1 MNHRSAGRAL
11 LASLAI
17 GAAVMAPAPAQAQA
31 QTTAPNDEAESL
43 IRRGVELRSS
53 GQDAEALA
61 LFQQAW
67 TLTRSPRARAQIGLA
82 EQALGRWIDADD
94 HIGEALDAAADPWVL
109 RNRAALEGARVAVRR
124 RLSTL
129 DVRDAPAG
137 AELWVNGT
145 RRATLPLREPI
156 RVVAGTVAIE
166 LRAAGY
172 RTVQRDVIVEA
183 GVAARESVTM
193 LPSGAD
199 SAGQASGADSA
210 GQTSGGARAG
220 VAPSQPSPLRT
231 AGIVALAAGGV
242 VTVGAI
248 IAHAVRE
255 STAARW
261 NSDECLS
268 PTGATRGET
277 CPNEWATL
285 QTTSTLSVVSYV
297 AGGTLVAAGAVLLG
311 LGATRDARE
320 APARASVRC
329 APDFARPGLV
339 CGASF

>member
-1 MNHRSAGRAL
+1 MNHRSAARAL

-17 GAAVMAPAPAQAQA
+17 GAAVMAPAQARAQA

-166 LRAAGY
+166 LRATGF

-193 LPSGAD
+193 LPSGAE
-199 SAGQASGADSA
+199 SAGGASGAGPTVGAA
-210 GQTSGGARAG
+210 GPS
-220 VAPSQPSPLRT
+220 VAPSPPSPLRT
-231 AGIVALAAGGV
+231 AGIAALAAGGA
-242 VTVGAI
+242 VTIGAV

-255 STAARW
+255 STAGRW
-261 NSDECLS
+261 NSDDCLS

-277 CPNEWATL
+277 CPSEWATL

-311 LGATRDARE
+311 LGAARDARE
-320 APARASVRC
+320 SPARASVRC
-329 APDFARPGLV
+329 APDFTRPGLV